1 MALLACPISAS
12 TFGGMGT
19 KASSMTACSS
29 QRPAALNL
37 NAVLQPG
44 PTPVLFGAGV
54 SFLLALGFFTLVWL
68 HLDSLFKAYP
78 ALAIPFVGTMMIGP
92 TFLFVSIRR
101 ITEIGM
107 RKRLV
112 FSAFLSATAIGLI
125 ALSFLLSLRH
135 FSGH

>member
-1 MALLACPISAS
+1 
-12 TFGGMGT
+12 
-19 KASSMTACSS
+19 MTACSS

-44 PTPVLFGAGV
+44 PTQVLLGGGV

-68 HLDSLFKAYP
+68 HLESLFNAYP
-78 ALAIPFVGTMMIGP
+78 VLAIPFVGTMLIGP

-101 ITEIGM
+101 MTEIGM

-125 ALSFLLSLRH
+125 VLTFHLSLRH
-135 FSGH
+135 LAGR